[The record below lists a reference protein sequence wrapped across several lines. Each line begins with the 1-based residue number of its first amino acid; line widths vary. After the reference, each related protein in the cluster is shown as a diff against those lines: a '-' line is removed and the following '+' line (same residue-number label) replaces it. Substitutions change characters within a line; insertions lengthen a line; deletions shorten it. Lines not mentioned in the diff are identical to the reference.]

1 MNTFEKFVSDHPATV
16 ILLLTLAIFV
26 SISIFAGIK
35 IGFLILS
42 IILTV
47 TMIAFA
53 INKFGSR

>member
-1 MNTFEKFVSDHPATV
+1 MNIFENFVSEHPATL

>member
-1 MNTFEKFVSDHPATV
+1 MNIFEKFVSDHPATL

-53 INKFGSR
+53 INRFGN